1 MVARAF
7 LYPFREAGDRGA
19 LATLLACGLLTAI
32 CGQLA
37 VALYPATPWLVPALV
52 APLPLVAWAGYCRR
66 VVAATVADRDDPLPS
81 FGPAPDR
88 LRDGLVLVGVSLAY
102 LAVPGVMLLVTVQG
116 ATRIDPATITMETGT
131 VVVLGS
137 TVTMFVALAVGYVYP
152 AVVARRLD
160 RDDAPLVHPRGL
172 LYVLRN
178 PSYLVAWAVALVV
191 ALVGLGVSG
200 QLFGGRGIPGL
211 LAGLVAVYASVVAA
225 RLVGIGYVR
234 SR

>member
-1 MVARAF
+1 MVAEAF
-7 LYPFREAGDRGA
+7 LYPFRDESDRSA
-19 LATLLACGLLTAI
+19 LAALFACGLLTAI

-37 VALYPATPWLVPALV
+37 VALYPATPWLVPGLV
-52 APLPLVAWAGYCRR
+52 APLPLVAWTGYCRH
-66 VVAATVADRDDPLPS
+66 VVATTVADRDAPLPS
-81 FGPAPDR
+81 FGDIRVR
-88 LRDGLVLVGVSLAY
+88 LRDGVVLLAVTVAY
-102 LAVPGVMLLVTVQG
+102 LAVPAGMLLVTVQG
-116 ATRIDPATITMETGT
+116 ATRVDPSAITMETGT
-131 VVVLGS
+131 VVLLGS

-160 RDDAPLVHPRGL
+160 REDAPLFHPGGL
-172 LYVLRN
+172 LYVIRN
-178 PSYLVAWAVALVV
+178 PSYLVAWAAAMVV

-200 QLFGGRGIPGL
+200 QLFGGRSLAGL